1 MAGSVRISESEGYSF
16 MRSQKASPGARR
28 RVVGEV
34 LIHGLSHDGR
44 GLARLKGK
52 TLFVEGGLP
61 GEQVAV
67 LLTEDRRRFSSG
79 RVADIQSASD
89 ERVSPLCRHFKACGG
104 CSLQYWSREGQLQ
117 GKQNIVL
124 DQLQRFSSLTPLEV
138 ADPLISQPY
147 GYRYRARLSVL
158 WKKGRLSLGFR
169 EKQSNQIVDIR
180 ECPVLAGPLQPL
192 PKLLREWLQ
201 ELNQREAISHAE
213 LFLADSGRAIMLRH
227 IRALPPADL
236 NRLEAFAREQQ
247 LYLYLMGDDKQ
258 ICCLFSPVGDP
269 WLYYR
274 IPELDLK
281 FQFRPTDFTQVNW
294 PINCQMVTQA
304 LDWLELTPQDRVLD
318 LFCGLGNF
326 SLAIARKA
334 ASVIGVEGNAGAV
347 ERAAFNADLN
357 GLKNSR
363 FYQAD
368 LAALVR
374 GDKSGE
380 DWMYQ
385 RYDAMLLDPP
395 RTGAIEIIE
404 QMKGYLP
411 ERLLYISCNPATL
424 ARDAGV
430 LAKQGFK
437 LVRLGV
443 MDMFPQTGHV
453 ESMALFKKF

>member
-1 MAGSVRISESEGYSF
+1 

-34 LIHGLSHDGR
+34 LVHGLSHDGR
-44 GLARLKGK
+44 GIARLQGK

-61 GEQVAV
+61 GEQVSV
-67 LLTEDRRRFSSG
+67 LLTEDRRRYSSG
-79 RVADIQSASD
+79 RVINVESASD
-89 ERVSPLCRHFKACGG
+89 ERVPPPCRHFKVCGG
-104 CSLQYWSREGQLQ
+104 CSLQYWSHEGQLQ
-117 GKQNIVL
+117 GKQSIVL
-124 DQLQRFSSLTPLEV
+124 DQLQRFSSLTPAEI
-138 ADPLISQPY
+138 AEPLASQPY
-147 GYRYRARLSVL
+147 GYRYRARLSIL

-169 EKQSNQIVDIR
+169 EKQSKQIVDIR
-180 ECPVLAGPLQPL
+180 ECPVLAEPLQPL
-192 PKLLREWLQ
+192 PEQLRALLP
-201 ELNQREAISHAE
+201 ELKQRESISHAE
-213 LFLADSGRAIMLRH
+213 LFLADSGRAILLRH

-247 LYLYLMGDDKQ
+247 LYLYLMGDEKH
-258 ICCLFSPVGDP
+258 ISCLYSPLDDP

-274 IPELDLK
+274 IAELDLR

-304 LDWLELTPQDRVLD
+304 LDWLDLKPQDQVLD

-326 SLAIARKA
+326 SLAMARKA
-334 ASVIGVEGNAGAV
+334 ATVIGVEGSADAV

-357 GLKNSR
+357 GLTNSQ

-368 LAALVR
+368 LCALIK

-380 DWMYQ
+380 DWLHHN
-385 RYDAMLLDPP
+385 YDAMLLDPP

-404 QMKGYLP
+404 QMEGHIP

-424 ARDAGV
+424 ARDAGA
-430 LAKQGFK
+430 LAQQGFE

-453 ESMALFKKF
+453 ESMALFKKS